1 MLDRESKYFLTDLN
15 SESQVVTLL
24 AIIIYSAMKPKQQQ
38 KLEQSQSDL
47 QKMGLLRSN
56 VSGLKKIGNRI

>member
-1 MLDRESKYFLTDLN
+1 MLDRELKYFLKVLN
-15 SESQVVTLL
+15 SESQAVPLL

-38 KLEQSQSDL
+38 KPEQYQSDL
-47 QKMGLLRSN
+47 QKMGLLGSN